1 MSLHVA
7 IILTFVFSS
16 GVVFVALMLST
27 VGNTLFHVAFAVA
40 QFDHAPSASFA
51 LYEYVLLVASSCA
64 VAVYVAFV
72 AFVI

>member
-1 MSLHVA
+1 
-7 IILTFVFSS
+7 
-16 GVVFVALMLST
+16 MLST

-72 AFVI
+72 AFAI